1 MTRRP
6 GPRDI
11 IFITQYAFKIIESM
25 PDTTTEI
32 KIMGDILYSYYIS
45 HPEIAEPDTPIL
57 SYDFLS
63 EYNTEIVKILY
74 ISDNELSVDEL
85 NNKQNTMAFN
95 RYFED
100 YFITHTTIYID
111 RNNNL
116 DLSRFS
122 HLENLYIYKIYCRS
136 VHKIPNTL
144 KYFYCRSC
152 NMYSIGRMS
161 KSLLI
166 FNSSENR
173 IRTLPQ
179 LYHTKLQSLFCNE
192 NKIKR
197 IPKLPNTV
205 EWLYCY
211 SNNIYELPS
220 ILPSSLEFL
229 SCSNNE
235 LTDIPNIP
243 SKLIGLYLEH
253 NYIRHI
259 PPLPKTLID
268 LFFADNKVAIIPE
281 LPPFLKRITCNSNP
295 LREYT
300 PFPPSVQYA
309 NIDGKLMDISP
320 PIRSIPVERAVMLA
334 VSP

>member
-6 GPRDI
+6 GPHDI
-11 IFITQYAFKIIESM
+11 LFITQYAFKIIDSM
-25 PDTTTEI
+25 PDNTTEI
-32 KIMGDILYSYYIS
+32 KLMGDILYSYYIS

-57 SYDFLS
+57 SYDVLTA
-63 EYNTEIVKILY
+63 YNEEIVKILY
-74 ISDNELSVDEL
+74 ISDNELTVDGL
-85 NNKQNTMAFN
+85 NNKQNTTTFN
-95 RYFED
+95 RFFESYFM
-100 YFITHTTIYID
+100 THSNLPINI
-111 RNNNL
+111 NNNL

-122 HLENLYIYKIYCRS
+122 HLENLYLYKIYCRS
-136 VHKIPNTL
+136 VHKIPSTL
-144 KYFYCRSC
+144 KYLYCRSC
-152 NMYSIGRMS
+152 NMFTIG
-161 KSLLI
+161 KIPKTLI
-166 FNSSENR
+166 ILNCSENR
-173 IRTLPQ
+173 IRRLPQ
-179 LYHTKLQSLFCNE
+179 LYHAKLLSVFCNE
-192 NKIKR
+192 NKIRR
-197 IPKLPNTV
+197 IPKLSNTV

-220 ILPSSLEFL
+220 ILPSALEFL

-243 SKLIGLYLEH
+243 PKLIGLYLEH

-268 LFFADNKVAIIPE
+268 FFFADNKVAIMPE

-295 LREYT
+295 LREYN